1 MYHSLKNLLSQ
12 YSMYTNNQVAELTS
26 HIIKNKELAVAIIE
40 DEPDDDG
47 LDTVFSILSLVSLDD
62 SPFGKQ
68 IKDYFLKK
76 SQTHWK

>member
-1 MYHSLKNLLSQ
+1 
-12 YSMYTNNQVAELTS
+12 MYTNNQVAELTS